1 MSDKTFVFDQIK
13 KLMGW
18 CPVCEKMGQQTRQS
32 HVFTNLI
39 PISGKTGQLSEFR
52 TSNVVFRANTTLF
65 FFLFVTGSNLLL
77 RYPMDIS
84 LFLVGLLMFNI
95 FCYLIVLKTFDAA
108 VLVDKFGVHLQAFRL
123 KKFEISYEEIES
135 VTSYRLE
142 KRSKKMSLLL
152 VIGGLAACGV
162 VVYMAVAKGDWN
174 VFLLLISL
182 LPLMLFMERKQKTR
196 FGDLNT
202 HLYIKIKHK
211 KWYELTSYYSL
222 ITDEASAAEIK
233 SSIEK
238 HCEGI

>member
-1 MSDKTFVFDQIK
+1 MPAKTVYFEQIK

-18 CPVCEKMGQQTRQS
+18 CPLCKKMAPQTKQS
-32 HVFTNLI
+32 SDFAFI
-39 PISGKTGQLSEFR
+39 APISGKTGRLPEFR

-65 FFLFVTGSNLLL
+65 FFLFLVGSNMLL

-84 LFLVGLLMFNI
+84 LFLVGLLLFNI

-123 KKFEISYEEIES
+123 KKYEISYEEIES
-135 VTSYRLE
+135 LTSYRLK
-142 KRSKKMSLLL
+142 KRSKDMSLLL
-152 VIGGLAACGV
+152 IIGGFTVCGF
-162 VVYMAVAKGDWN
+162 VVYTAVVNGEWN
-174 VFLLLISL
+174 VPLLLVSL
-182 LPLMLFMERKQKTR
+182 LPLILLVGRKQKTQ

-202 HLYIKIKHK
+202 QLYIRTKHK

-238 HCEGI
+238 YCKGL